1 MNEVKSLKDL
11 EVFKKVHVLTWT
23 TVTNTGTDTEN

>member
-1 MNEVKSLKDL
+1 MSEVNSLEDL
-11 EVFKKVHVLTWT
+11 EVFKKVNVLTWT